1 MAARLLTEPEGYELL
16 RRSGIPVPPFGVA
29 HDADE
34 AARKA
39 QEIGFPVVLKIVS
52 PDIVHK
58 SDIGG
63 VARGVHD
70 AAEARTAYDDIFSR
84 VKTRAPDA
92 AVQGVIVEKELP
104 GGLEILVGGK
114 TDPTFGK
121 VLTFGLGGTLVE
133 VLKDVSIRLLPLGR
147 DDAREMI
154 REIRGYRL
162 IAGYRGEAPRD
173 EEALVSLLVSVA
185 EMFGAGDISEFDLNP
200 VILYEKGAIAVD
212 ARLYRGG
219 TAPAGPRKIHCAL
232 APEIFSPES
241 IAVVGASG
249 DPSKVGYAVF
259 RNLLPFPGRLY
270 AVNPNRSEVQGKKT
284 YSSLGALPEPVH
296 LAVIAVPARL
306 VPGIVDEAGRA
317 GARAAI
323 ILSGGFGETG
333 AAGKALEREVLE
345 TAGKYSLRILGP
357 NCLGI
362 MLPHQGVN
370 TTFGPIT
377 PRPGRVAFISQ
388 SGAVIAT
395 MVDWSVPEEFGFSAV
410 VSVGNQLDLGFED
423 FLFYLGNHPETRAIV
438 MYIEEVKDGPAFL
451 EAVERVS
458 AKVPV
463 IAIKSGLS
471 AKGKAAA
478 SSHTGALAGSHD
490 VYLAAFRKAGITATQ
505 SLRDAFLL
513 AELLASEGYPGG
525 RRGIVIT
532 NAGGFAV
539 FASDYAEMYGIDLVD
554 LHPETLAELNSFLPP
569 AWSHG
574 NPLDLVGD
582 SGVGQYSRVFDFMIR
597 HQEFWDIAF
606 IVSVPDAVLDPTQL
620 AQEVV
625 RFSRNTKKMVV
636 GCFLGGA
643 SVASSVQVL
652 RAHHIPNFGDLEDAF
667 RVVGRACGVKR
678 QGNPGTGQREAIQ
691 LGYPRVP

>member
-1 MAARLLTEPEGYELL
+1 MTGRLLTEPEGYEIL
-16 RRSGIPVPPFGVA
+16 RNAGIPVPSHGVA
-29 HDADE
+29 RDPGE
-34 AARKA
+34 AVRIAT
-39 QEIGFPVVLKIVS
+39 QIGYPVVMKIVS
-52 PDIVHK
+52 PGIVHK

-63 VARGVHD
+63 VMRGLDSPERVRL
-70 AAEARTAYDDIFSR
+70 AFDDILSK
-84 VKTRAPDA
+84 VKKRMPDA
-92 AVQGVIVEKELP
+92 MIEGIIVEQELP
-104 GGLEILVGGK
+104 KGLEVLIGGK

-121 VLTFGLGGTLVE
+121 VITFGLGGTLVE
-133 VLKDVSIRLLPLGR
+133 ILRDVAIRLLPLGR
-147 DDAREMI
+147 EEAREMV

-162 IAGYRGEAPRD
+162 IAGYRGEPPKD
-173 EEALVSLLVSVA
+173 EAEVVSILVAAA
-185 EMFGAGDISEFDLNP
+185 EMFARGDISEFDLNP
-200 VILYEKGAIAVD
+200 VVLYEKGACAVD
-212 ARLYRGG
+212 ARMYQGRE
-219 TAPAGPRKIHCAL
+219 APAGPRKIHCAL

-249 DPSKVGYAVF
+249 DPAKVGYAVF

-270 AVNPNRSEVQGKKT
+270 AVNPNRSEVQGRKT
-284 YSSLGALPEPVH
+284 YPSLSALPEPVH

-306 VPGIVDEAGRA
+306 VPGIIEEAGKA
-317 GARAAI
+317 GAKAAI

-333 AAGKALEREVLE
+333 PPGKALELEVLE
-345 TAGKYSLRILGP
+345 IARRYLLRILGP

-362 MLPHQGVN
+362 MLPHKGVN

-410 VSVGNQLDLGFED
+410 VSVGNQADLGFED
-423 FLFYLGNHPETRAIV
+423 FLFYLGDDPATRAIV

-458 AKVPV
+458 ARVPV
-463 IAIKSGLS
+463 IAIKTGLS
-471 AKGKAAA
+471 AKGRAAA
-478 SSHTGALAGSHD
+478 SSHTGALAGSHE
-490 VYLAAFRKAGITATQ
+490 VYMAAFRKAGITATQ
-505 SLRDAFLL
+505 SLREAFLL
-513 AELLASEGYPGG
+513 AELLASEGYPAG

-539 FASDYAEMYGIDLVD
+539 FASDYADLYGVDLVD
-554 LHPETLAELNSFLPP
+554 LHPATLSALNSFLP
-569 AWSHG
+569 ASWSHG

-582 SGVGQYSRVFDFMIR
+582 SGVELYARVFDLLIK

-636 GCFLGGA
+636 GCFLGGS
-643 SVASSVQVL
+643 SVMSSVQIL
-652 RAHHIPNFGDLEDAF
+652 RSRHIPNFADLEDAF
-667 RVVGRACGVKR
+667 RVVGRACSVKR
-678 QGNPGTGQREAIQ
+678 PGEAGGNGVREREDIQ
-691 LGYPRVP
+691 ES

>member
-1 MAARLLTEPEGYELL
+1 MTKRLLSEPEGYELL
-16 RRSGIPVPPFGVA
+16 SRSGIPVPAHGVA
-29 HDADE
+29 GDPGE
-34 AARKA
+34 AVRIAG
-39 QEIGFPVVLKIVS
+39 EIGYPVVMKIVS

-58 SDIGG
+58 SDVGG
-63 VARGVHD
+63 VIRGIHGPE
-70 AAEARTAYDDIFSR
+70 EARSAFEQVLAG
-84 VKTRAPDA
+84 VKARAPGA
-92 AVQGVIVEKELP
+92 TIQGIIVEQELP
-104 GGLEILVGGK
+104 PGLELLIGGK

-121 VLTFGLGGTLVE
+121 VITFGLGGTLVE
-133 VLKDVSIRLLPLGR
+133 ILRDVAIRLLPLT
-147 DDAREMI
+147 REEAVGMV
-154 REIRGYRL
+154 REIRGYQL
-162 IAGYRGEAPRD
+162 IAGYRGEPPKD
-173 EEALVSLLVSVA
+173 EGALVSLLIAAA
-185 EMFGAGDISEFDLNP
+185 EMFAREDIPEFDLNP
-200 VILYEKGAIAVD
+200 VILYGKGACAVD

-219 TAPAGPRKIHCAL
+219 EAPAGPRKIRCAL

-249 DPSKVGYAVF
+249 DPAKVGYAVF

-270 AVNPNRSEVQGKKT
+270 AVNPNRSEVQGRRT
-284 YSSLGALPEPVH
+284 YPSLSALPEPVH
-296 LAVIAVPARL
+296 LAVIAVPAKV
-306 VPGIVDEAGRA
+306 VPGVIGEAGQA
-317 GARAAI
+317 GVKAAI

-333 AAGKALEREVLE
+333 PAGKALEEEVLGI
-345 TAGKYSLRILGP
+345 ARKYSLRILGP

-362 MLPHQGVN
+362 MLPHRGVN

-410 VSVGNQLDLGFED
+410 VSVGNQADLGFED
-423 FLFYLGNHPETRAIV
+423 FLFSLGQDPVTRAIV

-458 AKVPV
+458 ARVPV

-471 AKGKAAA
+471 PKGRTAA
-478 SSHTGALAGSHD
+478 SSHTGALAGSHE
-490 VYLAAFRKAGITATQ
+490 VYMAAFRKAGITATP
-505 SLRDAFLL
+505 SLREAFLL
-513 AELLASEGYPGG
+513 AELLASEGYPAG

-539 FASDYAEMYGIDLVD
+539 LASDYAHLHGIDLVD
-554 LHPETLAELNSFLPP
+554 LHPATLADLSSFLPP

-582 SGVGQYSRVFDFMIR
+582 SGVEQYARVFDFLIK

-606 IVSVPDAVLDPTQL
+606 IVSVPDAVLDATQL

-636 GCFLGGA
+636 GCFLGGS
-643 SVASSVQVL
+643 SVASSIQIL
-652 RAHHIPNFGDLEDAF
+652 RSHHIPNFADLELAF
-667 RVVGRACGVKR
+667 RVVGRACDAKR
-678 QGNPGTGQREAIQ
+678 PKAPG
-691 LGYPRVP
+691 P

>member
-1 MAARLLTEPEGYELL
+1 MTKRLLTEPEAYELL
-16 RRSGIPVPPFGVA
+16 RGSNIPVPAHGVA
-29 HDADE
+29 RDE
-34 AARKA
+34 EEAVRIAG
-39 QEIGFPVVLKIVS
+39 EIGYPVVLKIVS
-52 PDIVHK
+52 PDIIHK

-63 VARGVHD
+63 VVRGVYD
-70 AAEARTAYDDIFSR
+70 AREVRSAYLGILSAVR
-84 VKTRAPDA
+84 ARAPGA
-92 AVQGVIVEKELP
+92 AVDGIIVEQELAP
-104 GGLEILVGGK
+104 GLEVLVGGK
-114 TDPTFGK
+114 TDQAFGK
-121 VLTFGLGGTLVE
+121 VISFGLGGTLVE
-133 VLKDVSIRLLPLGR
+133 VLRDVALRLLPLGR
-147 DDAREMI
+147 EEARDMV
-154 REIRGYRL
+154 REIRGWRL
-162 IAGYRGEAPRD
+162 IAGYRGEPPKD
-173 EEALVSLLVSVA
+173 EEALLDLILAAVR
-185 EMFGAGDISEFDLNP
+185 MFGQEDISEFDLNP
-200 VILYEKGAIAVD
+200 VILHEKGACAVD
-212 ARLYRGG
+212 ARMYRGG
-219 TAPAGPRKIHCAL
+219 EAPAGLRKIHCAL

-249 DPSKVGYAVF
+249 DPAKVGYAVF
-259 RNLLPFPGRLY
+259 RNLLPFPGKLY
-270 AVNPNRSEVQGKKT
+270 AVNPNRSEVQGRRT
-284 YSSLGALPEPVH
+284 WPSLGALPEPVH

-306 VPGIVDEAGRA
+306 VPGIIEEAGKA
-317 GARAAI
+317 GTKAAI

-333 AAGKALEREVLE
+333 EAGKVLELEVLE
-345 TAGKYSLRILGP
+345 IARRYSLRILGP

-362 MLPHQGVN
+362 MLPHKGVN

-410 VSVGNQLDLGFED
+410 ISVGNQADLGFED
-423 FLFYLGNHPETRAIV
+423 FLFYLGQDPETRAIV

-478 SSHTGALAGSHD
+478 SSHTGALAGSHE
-490 VYLAAFRKAGITATQ
+490 VYMAAFRKAGITATQ
-505 SLRDAFLL
+505 SLREAFLL
-513 AELLASEGYPGG
+513 AELLASEGYPAG

-539 FASDYAEMYGIDLVD
+539 FASDYADLYGINLVD
-554 LHPETLAELNSFLPP
+554 LHPETLAALSAFLPP
-569 AWSHG
+569 NWSHG

-582 SGVGQYSRVFDFMIR
+582 SGVEQYARVFDFLIK

-643 SVASSVQVL
+643 SVASSVQIL
-652 RAHHIPNFGDLEDAF
+652 RAHHIPNFADLEDAF
-667 RVVGRACGVKR
+667 RVVGRACSVKR
-678 QGNPGTGQREAIQ
+678 PGTPPA
-691 LGYPRVP
+691 

>member
-1 MAARLLTEPEGYELL
+1 MTRTLLSEAEGYGLL
-16 RRSGIPVPPFGVA
+16 RGSGIPVPAHGVA
-29 HDADE
+29 RDPDDAVRI
-34 AARKA
+34 AG
-39 QEIGFPVVLKIVS
+39 EIGYPVVMKIVS

-58 SDIGG
+58 SDAGG
-63 VARGVHD
+63 VARGVRD
-70 AAEARTAYDDIFSR
+70 AGEVRSAYQGILSR
-84 VKTRAPDA
+84 VKARAPG
-92 AVQGVIVEKELP
+92 AVIQGIIVEQELP
-104 GGLEILVGGK
+104 AGLELLVGGK

-133 VLKDVSIRLLPLGR
+133 ILRDVAIRLLPLGR
-147 DDAREMI
+147 EEAREMV

-162 IAGYRGEAPRD
+162 IAGYRGEPPKD
-173 EEALVSLLVSVA
+173 EDALVSLLVAAA
-185 EMFGAGDISEFDLNP
+185 EMFAREEISEFDLNP
-200 VILYEKGAIAVD
+200 VILYEKGACAVD

-219 TAPAGPRKIHCAL
+219 EAPAGPWKIHCAL
-232 APEIFSPES
+232 VPEIFSPES

-249 DPSKVGYAVF
+249 DPVKVGYAVF

-270 AVNPNRSEVQGKKT
+270 PVNPNRSEVQGRKT
-284 YSSLGALPEPVH
+284 YPSLAALPEPVH

-306 VPGIVDEAGRA
+306 VPGIIEEAGKA
-317 GARAAI
+317 GAKAAI
-323 ILSGGFGETG
+323 ILAGGFGETG
-333 AAGKALEREVLE
+333 PSGKALELEVLE
-345 TAGKYSLRILGP
+345 IARRYSLRILGP

-362 MLPHQGVN
+362 MLPHKGVN

-395 MVDWSVPEEFGFSAV
+395 VVDWSVPEEFGFSAV
-410 VSVGNQLDLGFED
+410 VSVGNQADLGFED
-423 FLFYLGNHPETRAIV
+423 FLFYLGGDPMTRAIV

-458 AKVPV
+458 ARVPV
-463 IAIKSGLS
+463 IAIKTGLS
-471 AKGKAAA
+471 AKGRSAA
-478 SSHTGALAGSHD
+478 SSHTGALAGSHE
-490 VYLAAFRKAGITATQ
+490 VYMAAFRKAGITATQ
-505 SLRDAFLL
+505 SLRKAFLL
-513 AELLASEGYPGG
+513 AELLASEGYPAG

-539 FASDYAEMYGIDLVD
+539 FASDYADLYGVDLVD
-554 LHPETLAELNSFLPP
+554 LPPAALSELNTFLPA

-582 SGVGQYSRVFDFMIR
+582 SGVELYARVFDFMIK

-606 IVSVPDAVLDPTQL
+606 IVSVPDAVLDASQL

-636 GCFLGGA
+636 GCFLGGS
-643 SVASSVQVL
+643 SVTSSVQIL
-652 RAHHIPNFGDLEDAF
+652 RSHHIPNFSDLEDAF
-667 RVVGRACGVKR
+667 RVVGRACSVKR
-678 QGNPGTGQREAIQ
+678 QNPPA
-691 LGYPRVP
+691 P

>member
-1 MAARLLTEPEGYELL
+1 MAGNLLTEPEGYELL
-16 RRSGIPVPPFGVA
+16 VRSGIQVPAHGVA
-29 HDADE
+29 RSPED
-34 AARKA
+34 AARIA

-58 SDIGG
+58 SDVGG
-63 VARGVHD
+63 VVRGVHD
-70 AAEARTAYDDIFSR
+70 PAEVHSAYGGILSR
-84 VKTRAPDA
+84 VQARVPGA
-92 AVQGVIVEKELP
+92 AIQGIIVEKELSP
-104 GGLEILVGGK
+104 GLEILIGGK

-133 VLKDVSIRLLPLGR
+133 VLRDVAIRLLPVGVEE
-147 DDAREMI
+147 AREMV
-154 REIRGYRL
+154 REIKGYRL
-162 IAGYRGEAPRD
+162 IAGYRGEAPKD
-173 EEALVSLLVSVA
+173 EAALVSLLVSAA
-185 EMFGAGDISEFDLNP
+185 EMFATEDISEFDLNP
-200 VILYEKGAIAVD
+200 VILYEKGACAVD
-212 ARLYRGG
+212 ARMYRGG
-219 TAPAGPRKIHCAL
+219 EAPAGPRKIHCVL
-232 APEIFSPES
+232 SPEIFSPES

-249 DPSKVGYAVF
+249 EPTKVGYAVF

-270 AVNPNRSEVQGKKT
+270 AVNPNRSEVQGKRT
-284 YSSLGALPEPVH
+284 YPSIGALPEPVH
-296 LAVIAVPARL
+296 LAVIAVPSRL
-306 VPGIVDEAGRA
+306 VPGIVEEAGKA
-317 GARAAI
+317 GAKAAI
-323 ILSGGFGETG
+323 ILSGGFSETG
-333 AAGKALEREVLE
+333 EAGKALELQVLE
-345 TAGKYSLRILGP
+345 IARRYSLRILGP

-362 MLPHQGVN
+362 MLPHKGVN

-410 VSVGNQLDLGFED
+410 VSIGNQLDLGFED
-423 FLFYLGNHPETRAIV
+423 FLFYLGDDPATRAIV

-478 SSHTGALAGSHD
+478 ASHTGALAGSHE
-490 VYLAAFRKAGITATQ
+490 VYMAAFRKAGITATQ
-505 SLRDAFLL
+505 SLREAFLL
-513 AELLASEGYPGG
+513 AELLASEGYPAG

-539 FASDYAEMYGIDLVD
+539 FASDYAELYGIDLVD
-554 LHPETLAELNSFLPP
+554 LRPETLSALSAFLPP

-582 SGVGQYSRVFDFMIR
+582 SGVEQYARVFDFLIK

-643 SVASSVQVL
+643 SVAASVQIL
-652 RAHHIPNFGDLEDAF
+652 RTHHIPNFADLEDAF
-667 RVVGRACGVKR
+667 RVVGRACGLKR
-678 QGNPGTGQREAIQ
+678 QGNPRDAGQREDIQ
-691 LGYPRVP
+691 HG

>member
-1 MAARLLTEPEGYELL
+1 MTKTLLSEPGGYELL
-16 RRSGIPVPPFGVA
+16 RRSGIPVPAHGVA
-29 HDADE
+29 GSPAE
-34 AARKA
+34 AARIA
-39 QEIGFPVVLKIVS
+39 GEIGFPVVMKVVS
-52 PDIVHK
+52 TEIVHK
-58 SDIGG
+58 SDAGG
-63 VARGVHD
+63 VVRGIHD
-70 AAEARTAYDDIFSR
+70 PAEAAAAYRDILAR
-84 VKTRAPDA
+84 VKARVPGA
-92 AVQGVIVEKELP
+92 AVQGIIVEQELP
-104 GGLEILVGGK
+104 PGLELLIGGK
-114 TDPTFGK
+114 TDPAFGK

-133 VLKDVSIRLLPLGR
+133 VLRDVAIRLLPLTR
-147 DDAREMI
+147 EEARGMV

-162 IAGYRGEAPRD
+162 IAGYRGESPKD
-173 EEALVSLLVSVA
+173 EAALVDLILAVA
-185 EMFGAGDISEFDLNP
+185 GMFAAEDIPEFDLNP
-200 VILYEKGAIAVD
+200 VILYEKGACVVD
-212 ARLYRGG
+212 ARVYRGG
-219 TAPAGPRKIHCAL
+219 EPPAGPRKIHCAL

-259 RNLLPFPGRLY
+259 RNLLTFPGKLY
-270 AVNPNRSEVQGKKT
+270 PVNPNRSEVQGRKT
-284 YSSLGALPEPVH
+284 WPSLGALPGPVH

-306 VPGIVDEAGRA
+306 VPGIIDEAGRA
-317 GARAAI
+317 GVRAAV

-333 AAGKALEREVLE
+333 DAGKALETEILA
-345 TAGKYSLRILGP
+345 TARRYSLRILGP

-362 MLPHQGVN
+362 MLPHKGVN

-377 PRPGRVAFISQ
+377 PRPGRVAFLSQ

-423 FLFYLGNHPETRAIV
+423 FLFSLADDPETRAIV

-451 EAVERVS
+451 EAVARAS
-458 AKVPV
+458 ARVPV
-463 IAIKSGLS
+463 IAIKSGIS
-471 AKGKAAA
+471 PKGRAAA
-478 SSHTGALAGSHD
+478 SSHTGALAGSYE
-490 VYLAAFRKAGITATQ
+490 VYMAAFRKAGITGTR
-505 SLRDAFLL
+505 SLREAFLL

-539 FASDYAEMYGIDLVD
+539 LASDYAHLSGIDLVD
-554 LHPETLAELNSFLPP
+554 LHPETLAELNRFLPP

-582 SGVGQYSRVFDFMIR
+582 SGVEQYARVFDFLIG

-606 IVSVPDAVLDPTQL
+606 IVSVPDAVLDATQL

-636 GCFLGGA
+636 GCFLGGSSVAA
-643 SVASSVQVL
+643 SVQIL
-652 RAHHIPNFGDLEDAF
+652 RAHHIPNFGELEDAF
-667 RVVGRACGVKR
+667 RVVGRACGMKPDN
-678 QGNPGTGQREAIQ
+678 GMP
-691 LGYPRVP
+691 P

>member
-1 MAARLLTEPEGYELL
+1 MTGRLLTEPEGYDLL
-16 RRSGIPVPPFGVA
+16 RRSGIPVPAYGVA
-29 HDADE
+29 ASPEE
-34 AARKA
+34 AVRIARG
-39 QEIGFPVVLKIVS
+39 IGFPVVLKIVS

-58 SDIGG
+58 SDVGG
-63 VARGVHD
+63 VVRGVHD
-70 AAEARTAYDDIFSR
+70 PGEVRSACQDILSR
-84 VKTRAPDA
+84 VGARAPGA
-92 AVQGVIVEKELP
+92 AIQGIIVEKELP
-104 GGLEILVGGK
+104 AGLEVLIGGK

-121 VLTFGLGGTLVE
+121 VITFGLGGTLVE
-133 VLKDVSIRLLPLGR
+133 VLRDVAIRLLPLGEEE
-147 DDAREMI
+147 AREMV

-162 IAGYRGEAPRD
+162 IAGYRGESPKD
-173 EEALVSLLVSVA
+173 EAALVSLLVA
-185 EMFGAGDISEFDLNP
+185 AAGMFDREDISEFDLNP
-200 VILYEKGAIAVD
+200 IILYDKGACAVD
-212 ARLYRGG
+212 ARMYRGG
-219 TAPAGPRKIHCAL
+219 EAPIGPRKIHCAL
-232 APEIFSPES
+232 TPEIFSPES

-249 DPSKVGYAVF
+249 DPAKVGYAVF

-270 AVNPNRSEVQGKKT
+270 AVNPNRAEVQGKKT
-284 YSSLGALPEPVH
+284 YPTLGALPEPVH

-306 VPGIVDEAGRA
+306 VPGIIEEAGRA
-317 GARAAI
+317 GAKAAI

-333 AAGKALEREVLE
+333 PAGKALELEVLE
-345 TAGKYSLRILGP
+345 IARRYSLRILGP

-362 MLPHQGVN
+362 MLPHKGVN

-410 VSVGNQLDLGFED
+410 VSVGNQADLGFED
-423 FLFYLGNHPETRAIV
+423 FLFSLGDDPATRAIV

-451 EAVERVS
+451 EAVERIS

-463 IAIKSGLS
+463 IAIKTGLS
-471 AKGKAAA
+471 AKGRAAA
-478 SSHTGALAGSHD
+478 SSHTGALAGSHE
-490 VYLAAFRKAGITATQ
+490 VYLAAFRRAGITATQ
-505 SLRDAFLL
+505 SLREAFLL
-513 AELLASEGYPGG
+513 AELLASEGYPAG

-539 FASDYAEMYGIDLVD
+539 FASDYADLHGVDLVD
-554 LHPETLAELNSFLPP
+554 LHPATLAELDAFLP
-569 AWSHG
+569 ASWSHE

-582 SGVGQYSRVFDFMIR
+582 SGVEIYARVFDFLIK

-606 IVSVPDAVLDPTQL
+606 VVSVPDAVLDPTQL

-636 GCFLGGA
+636 GCFLGGS
-643 SVASSVQVL
+643 SVASSIQIL

-667 RVVGRACGVKR
+667 RVVGRACSLK
-678 QGNPGTGQREAIQ
+678 GTGGTR
-691 LGYPRVP
+691 

>member
-1 MAARLLTEPEGYELL
+1 MAARLLTEPEGYEIL
-16 RRSGIPVPPFGVA
+16 RRAGIPVPPFGVA
-29 HDADE
+29 HDAEE
-34 AARKA
+34 AARIA
-39 QEIGFPVVLKIVS
+39 QDIGFPVVMKIVS

-63 VARGVHD
+63 VVRGVHD
-70 AAEARTAYDDIFSR
+70 PGEARAAYGDILSR
-84 VKTRAPDA
+84 VEARVPGA
-92 AVQGVIVEKELP
+92 AVHGVIVEKELP
-104 GGLEILVGGK
+104 HGLEILVGGK

-121 VLTFGLGGTLVE
+121 AITFGLGGTLVE

-147 DDAREMI
+147 EEAREMV

-162 IAGYRGEAPRD
+162 IAGYRGEPPKD
-173 EEALVSLLVSVA
+173 EEALVSLLVAAA
-185 EMFGAGDISEFDLNP
+185 EMFAAGGISEFDLNP
-200 VILYEKGAIAVD
+200 VILYEKGACAVD
-212 ARLYRGG
+212 ARMYQGG
-219 TAPAGPRKIHCAL
+219 GPPAGPRKIHCAL
-232 APEIFSPES
+232 APEIFAPES

-270 AVNPNRSEVQGKKT
+270 AVNPNRPEVQGKKT
-284 YSSLGALPEPVH
+284 WPSLGALPGPVH
-296 LAVIAVPARL
+296 LAVVAVPARL
-306 VPGIVDEAGRA
+306 VPGIIGEAGRA
-317 GARAAI
+317 GTKAAI
-323 ILSGGFGETG
+323 VLSGGFGETG
-333 AAGKALEREVLE
+333 DAGKALEREVLE
-345 TAGKYSLRILGP
+345 TARKYSLRILGP

-362 MLPHQGVN
+362 MLPHRGVN

-377 PRPGRVAFISQ
+377 PRPGQVAFISQ

-423 FLFYLGNHPETRAIV
+423 FLFYLGDHPETRAIV

-471 AKGKAAA
+471 EKGKTSAA
-478 SSHTGALAGSHD
+478 SHTGALAGSHEM
-490 VYLAAFRKAGITATQ
+490 YLAAFRKAGITATQ
-505 SLRDAFLL
+505 SLREAFLL
-513 AELLASEGYPGG
+513 AELLASEGYPAG

-539 FASDYAEMYGIDLVD
+539 FASDYAELYGIDLVD
-554 LHPETLAELNSFLPP
+554 LRPETLAALSAFLP
-569 AWSHG
+569 AGWSHG

-582 SGVGQYSRVFDFMIR
+582 SGVGQYARVFDFLIG

-643 SVASSVQVL
+643 SVASSVQIL

-678 QGNPGTGQREAIQ
+678 QGAGNPGQREDIQ
-691 LGYPRVP
+691 RD

>member
-1 MAARLLTEPEGYELL
+1 LLTEPEGYELL

-29 HDADE
+29 QDADGV
-34 AARKA
+34 ARIA
-39 QEIGFPVVLKIVS
+39 QDIGFPVVMKIVS

-63 VARGVHD
+63 VVRGVHD
-70 AAEARTAYDDIFSR
+70 PGEARAAYRDILSR
-84 VKTRAPDA
+84 VKARVPGA
-92 AVQGVIVEKELP
+92 AVRGVIVEKELP
-104 GGLEILVGGK
+104 HGLEILVGGK

-121 VLTFGLGGTLVE
+121 AITFGLGGTLVE
-133 VLKDVSIRLLPLGR
+133 VLRDVSIRLLPLGR
-147 DDAREMI
+147 EEAREMV

-162 IAGYRGEAPRD
+162 IAGYRGEPPKD
-173 EEALVSLLVSVA
+173 EEALVSLIVSAA
-185 EMFGAGDISEFDLNP
+185 EMFAKGGISEFDLNP
-200 VILYEKGAIAVD
+200 VILYEKGACAVD
-212 ARLYRGG
+212 ARMYQGG
-219 TAPAGPRKIHCAL
+219 EAPPAGPRKIHCAL
-232 APEIFSPES
+232 APEIFTPES

-259 RNLLPFPGRLY
+259 RNLLAFPGRLY
-270 AVNPNRSEVQGKKT
+270 AVNPNRPEVQGKKT
-284 YSSLGALPEPVH
+284 WPSLGALPEPVH

-306 VPGIVDEAGRA
+306 VPGIIGEAGRA
-317 GARAAI
+317 GAKAAI
-323 ILSGGFGETG
+323 VLSGGFGETG
-333 AAGKALEREVLE
+333 EAGKALEREVLE
-345 TAGKYSLRILGP
+345 TARKYSLRILGP

-377 PRPGRVAFISQ
+377 PRAGQVAFISQ

-451 EAVERVS
+451 ESVERVS

-471 AKGKAAA
+471 AKGKTAA
-478 SSHTGALAGSHD
+478 SSHTGALAGSHEM
-490 VYLAAFRKAGITATQ
+490 YLAAFRKVGITATQ
-505 SLRDAFLL
+505 SLREAFLL
-513 AELLASEGYPGG
+513 AELLASEGYPAG

-539 FASDYAEMYGIDLVD
+539 FASDYAELYGIDLVD
-554 LHPETLAELNSFLPP
+554 LRPETLAALSAFLP
-569 AWSHG
+569 AGWSHG

-582 SGVGQYSRVFDFMIR
+582 SGVEQYARVFDFLIR

-643 SVASSVQVL
+643 SVASSVQIL

-678 QGNPGTGQREAIQ
+678 QGAGNPGQREDIQ
-691 LGYPRVP
+691 RG

>member
-1 MAARLLTEPEGYELL
+1 MAGELLTEPEGYGLL
-16 RRSGIPVPPFGVA
+16 KRAGIQVPAFGVA
-29 HDADE
+29 KDPHE
-34 AARKA
+34 AALIAEK
-39 QEIGFPVVLKIVS
+39 IGFPVVMKIVS
-52 PDIVHK
+52 PGIVHK
-58 SDIGG
+58 SDAGG
-63 VARGVHD
+63 VVRGVHD
-70 AAEARTAYDDIFSR
+70 PVEVRSAYDGILSR
-84 VKTRAPDA
+84 VKARAPG
-92 AVQGVIVEKELP
+92 AVIQGILVEQELP
-104 GGLEILVGGK
+104 PGLEVLIGGK

-133 VLKDVSIRLLPLGR
+133 VLRDVAIRLLPLGR
-147 DDAREMI
+147 EEAREMV

-162 IAGYRGEAPRD
+162 IAGYRGEGPKD
-173 EEALVSLLVSVA
+173 EDALVSLLVA
-185 EMFGAGDISEFDLNP
+185 AADMFTREDISEFDLNP
-200 VILYEKGAIAVD
+200 VILYEKGARAVD
-212 ARLYRGG
+212 ARIYRGG
-219 TAPAGPRKIHCAL
+219 EAPAGPRKIHCAL
-232 APEIFSPES
+232 TPEIFSPES

-249 DPSKVGYAVF
+249 DPAKVGYAVF

-270 AVNPNRSEVQGKKT
+270 AVNPNRSEVQGRRT
-284 YSSLGALPEPVH
+284 YPALGALPEPVH
-296 LAVIAVPARL
+296 LAVIAVPARI
-306 VPGIVDEAGRA
+306 VPGIVEEAGKA
-317 GARAAI
+317 GAKAAI

-333 AAGKALEREVLE
+333 AAGKALEQEVLE
-345 TAGKYSLRILGP
+345 IARRYSLRILGP

-362 MLPHQGVN
+362 MLPHKGVN

-377 PRPGRVAFISQ
+377 PRPGRVAFVSQ

-423 FLFYLGNHPETRAIV
+423 FLFYLGDDPGTRAIV

-451 EAVERVS
+451 EAVARVS

-463 IAIKSGLS
+463 IAIKTGLS
-471 AKGKAAA
+471 AKGRAAA
-478 SSHTGALAGSHD
+478 ASHTGALAGSHE

-505 SLRDAFLL
+505 SLREAFLL
-513 AELLASEGYPGG
+513 AELLASEGYPAG

-539 FASDYAEMYGIDLVD
+539 FASDYADLHGVDLVD
-554 LHPETLAELNSFLPP
+554 LHPATLSELSAFLP
-569 AWSHG
+569 ASWSHR

-582 SGVGQYSRVFDFMIR
+582 SGVEQYARVFDFLIK

-643 SVASSVQVL
+643 SVAASVQIL
-652 RAHHIPNFGDLEDAF
+652 RAHHIPNFADLEDAF
-667 RVVGRACGVKR
+667 RVVGRACGVQR
-678 QGNPGTGQREAIQ
+678 QGNPRSHG
-691 LGYPRVP
+691 